1 VDYNVVR
8 FMTESGYPAARI
20 IGIHARSPLIFLIL
34 TVFASLVLSDR
45 LVAIVIFGVVL
56 AALIF
61 MTSRIL
67 AYRIHSK
74 RAADT
79 LVSVSAGVACLTGFS
94 MPMLLPVVVIA
105 ILWHLHR
112 RSVLATWLLT

>member
-1 VDYNVVR
+1 
-8 FMTESGYPAARI
+8 MTESGYPAGRI
-20 IGIHARSPLIFLIL
+20 IGIHAWSLLIFLIL

-67 AYRIHSK
+67 TYRIHSK
-74 RAADT
+74 RTADT
-79 LVSVSAGVACLTGFS
+79 LVSVSAGVAFLTGFS
-94 MPMLLPVVVIA
+94 MPMLVPVVVIA

-112 RSVLATWLLT
+112 RSVPATWLLT